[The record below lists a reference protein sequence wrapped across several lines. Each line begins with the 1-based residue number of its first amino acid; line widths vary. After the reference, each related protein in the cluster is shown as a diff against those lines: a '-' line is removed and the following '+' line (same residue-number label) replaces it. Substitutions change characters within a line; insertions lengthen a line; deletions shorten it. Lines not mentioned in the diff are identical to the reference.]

1 MLVNIIDKLGDW
13 NPQFW
18 REVKGSLK
26 SRNIAIAAGAA
37 LILQF
42 LVGQTFLSYLPVVK
56 IFNGAVTPTSNFY
69 CTGSGKMCLLENS
82 SFVINWPWWWY
93 HIFICL
99 TILVT
104 VVLLIGGSYAIA
116 KNLAKE
122 ERRGTLN
129 FIRYSPQST
138 TTILVGKVL
147 GVPILVYIF
156 ALLTAPLQLW
166 AGFAA
171 QISPIV
177 IGGFWVVLAASCAFF
192 YSIAL
197 SFGLSLSTQ
206 KANINSDWQAGY
218 ASVLVLL
225 FLGLSAIKP
234 IHNNIADWLNLF
246 SPLILLF
253 HTSNP
258 VYGAD
263 SGIFSYWNLQ
273 NLRWFYIP
281 VGASIWGTITLVLL
295 NYFVWTFWIWQVL
308 SRRFANPQ
316 GLIISKQ
323 QSYKFMAGFTG
334 ISLGFI
340 LQLSNNGSDLK
351 LLDSGGYLGA
361 ENAILN
367 YGIMPALLNFVV
379 LLILT
384 ICLSPPRQVLRDWAR
399 YRVSMRKNFPVRKQS
414 PIKQIAQDLVLVD
427 KSPAPL
433 AIAINTAIATIPVTA
448 VLLFYNFQYFDRIKV
463 IFSALFF
470 MSIVAIYAS
479 LYQFLTS
486 MKLPQNSNFAAMAM
500 ISAIFLPPFS
510 LLLLGLNM
518 IKSPGIWLMS
528 TWPWGGINTGKVSM
542 MVMGLLTE
550 WLVLILI
557 NWQLRNRLQKAGE
570 SDSKHLLA
578 TNSDH

>member
-42 LVGQTFLSYLPVVK
+42 LVGQIFLSYLPVVQRL
-56 IFNGAVTPTSNFY
+56 NGKVTPTSNFY
-69 CTGSGKMCLLENS
+69 CTGSGKMCLLENG

-104 VVLLIGGSYAIA
+104 VVLLLGGSYAIA

-138 TTILVGKVL
+138 TTILVGKIL

-192 YSIAL
+192 YSTAL
-197 SFGLSLSTQ
+197 LFGLSLPTQ
-206 KANINSDWQAGY
+206 KANVNNDLQAGS
-218 ASVLVLL
+218 AIVLVLL

-234 IHNNIADWLNLF
+234 IHNSIADWLNLF

-263 SGIFSYWNLQ
+263 SGMFSYWNLEK
-273 NLRWFYIP
+273 LRWFYIP
-281 VGASIWGTITLVLL
+281 VGASSWGTIILVLL

-308 SRRFANPQ
+308 LRRFANPQ

-323 QSYKFMAGFTG
+323 QSYKFMAGFTV

-340 LQLSNNGSDLK
+340 LQLSNNGS
-351 LLDSGGYLGA
+351 YLGA

-367 YGIMPALLNFVV
+367 YGVMPALLNFVV

-384 ICLSPPRQVLRDWAR
+384 IWLSPPSQVLGDWAR
-399 YRVSMRKNFPVRKQS
+399 YRVSMRENFPVRKQS
-414 PIKQIAQDLVLVD
+414 QIKQITQDLVLVD

-486 MKLPQNSNFAAMAM
+486 TKLPQNSNFAAIAM
-500 ISAIFLPPFS
+500 ISAIVLPPFS
-510 LLLLGLNM
+510 LLLLGLNPLE
-518 IKSPGIWLMS
+518 SPGIWLMS
-528 TWPWGGINTGKVSM
+528 TFPWAGIHTGKVSM
-542 MVMGLLTE
+542 MVMGLSTE
-550 WLVLILI
+550 WVVLILL
-557 NWQLRNRLQKAGE
+557 NWQLRNRLHKAGE

-578 TNSDH
+578 ANSDR

>member
-18 REVKGSLK
+18 REAKGSLK

-42 LVGQTFLSYLPVVK
+42 LVVQFFLSYLPVVK
-56 IFNGAVTPTSNFY
+56 IFNGEVTPTNNFY
-69 CTGSGKMCLLENS
+69 CTGSDKMCLLENG
-82 SFVINWPWWWY
+82 SFVINWPGWWY

-116 KNLAKE
+116 KNLAQE

-177 IGGFWVVLAASCAFF
+177 VWGFWVVLAASCTFF

-197 SFGLSLSTQ
+197 LFGLSLPNQ
-206 KANINSDWQAGY
+206 KTNANSDWQAGY
-218 ASVLVLL
+218 ASGLVLL

-258 VYGAD
+258 VYGPG
-263 SGIFSYWNLQ
+263 SGISSYGNLEK
-273 NLRWFYIP
+273 LHWFYIP
-281 VGASIWGTITLVLL
+281 VGASSLGTTILVLL
-295 NYFVWTFWIWQVL
+295 NYFVWTFWIWQAL

-316 GLIISKQ
+316 GLIISKE

-340 LQLSNNGSDLK
+340 LQLSWYK
-351 LLDSGGYLGA
+351 GGYLRP
-361 ENAILN
+361 ENAIFN
-367 YGIMPALLNFVV
+367 YGVMPALLNFVV

-384 ICLSPPRQVLRDWAR
+384 IWLSPSSQVLGDWAR
-399 YRVSMRKNFPVRKQS
+399 YRVSMRKNSPVRKQS
-414 PIKQIAQDLVLVD
+414 QIKQIAQDLVLVD

-486 MKLPQNSNFAAMAM
+486 MKLSQNSNLPLMA
-500 ISAIFLPPFS
+500 IILAIFLPPFS
-510 LLLLGLNM
+510 FLLLDLNM
-518 IKSPGIWLMS
+518 VKSPGIWLMS
-528 TWPWGGINTGKVSM
+528 TWPWGGINTGEVSM
-542 MVMGLLTE
+542 MAMGLLSE
-550 WLVLILI
+550 WGVLILL

-570 SDSKHLLA
+570 SDSKRLLA
-578 TNSDH
+578 DNSAH